1 VTLKGDAIALCLFPR
16 TGPDGPEN
24 DQLRWYLSKASPGG
38 GSGATTVFRPA
49 AYSLGGKSGQL
60 AKDSSVYEVSI
71 EREGTKTSYRL
82 RIPWAE
88 IPGFTPAVGATMG
101 CNLILY
107 DSDGPGA
114 ALGRMTWGAGLKP
127 GPGDCALITLVE

>member
-1 VTLKGDAIALCLFPR
+1 M
-16 TGPDGPEN
+16 
-24 DQLRWYLSKASPGG
+24 
-38 GSGATTVFRPA
+38 FRPNA
-49 AYSLGGKSGQL
+49 FSLGAKSGQL

-71 EREGTKTSYRL
+71 ERKGTKTVYAL

-101 CNLILY
+101 CNLVLF
-107 DSDGPGA
+107 DSDGPGP

-127 GPGDCALITLVE
+127 GAGDCALITLVE